1 MDWLKTLV
9 PLIGTAMGG
18 PLGGAAAAF
27 IAEKLGLEDK
37 TVEAVTEVLNSGKLT
52 PDQISNIKLAEIEFK
67 KFLETNKIDLERLAV
82 QNTQGA
88 RDMQI
93 AVRSRT
99 PDLLAIII
107 VVGFFGILTA
117 MLLGVLR
124 VSDQQ
129 ALLILLGALS
139 AGFGS
144 VLNFFFGSSRSS
156 QSKDVLLA
164 ASNPKK

>member
-1 MDWLKTLV
+1 
-9 PLIGTAMGG
+9 
-18 PLGGAAAAF
+18 
-27 IAEKLGLEDK
+27 
-37 TVEAVTEVLNSGKLT
+37 
-52 PDQISNIKLAEIEFK
+52 
-67 KFLETNKIDLERLAV
+67 
-82 QNTQGA
+82 
-88 RDMQI
+88 
-93 AVRSRT
+93 
-99 PDLLAIII
+99 